1 MVLGAM
7 VITGD
12 TQMSDTLSDFIV
24 AVITFAVG
32 LVIGYTCFRE
42 PVEAHEYKPV
52 TTQIS
57 QYTIKC
63 TKFKDNVCEEY
74 TLFKT
79 IKE

>member
-12 TQMSDTLSDFIV
+12 MQMSDALSDFIV

-42 PVEAHEYKPV
+42 PAEAHEYKPV